1 MDPSHLPPPAFE
13 GSEKR
18 LEVDFYSPAGDADGS
33 GLRALPRSVLD
44 DLMEQV
50 RRGRERREGSGSV
63 TPRFL
68 ARSGPSPRACVFF
81 FSRGLGGP

>member
-1 MDPSHLPPPAFE
+1 MTDHLPPPAFE

-33 GLRALPRSVLD
+33 GLRALPRAVLD

-50 RRGRERREGSGSV
+50 SEGEAEGERE
-63 TPRFL
+63 
-68 ARSGPSPRACVFF
+68 
-81 FSRGLGGP
+81 